1 MPIEVSK
8 AKRDS
13 IKLKIFRDKN
23 LSTTIDKERYTLNN
37 VIDLVNKI
45 DSKSIGMD
53 EAINSYNDIA
63 KKGEK
68 NAKLRQTRN
77 RQKFLEIIHSFKKN
91 LMEN

>member
-53 EAINSYNDIA
+53 ETINSYNDIA
-63 KKGEK
+63 KKGENK
-68 NAKLRQTRN
+68 CKIKTNT
-77 RQKFLEIIHSFKKN
+77 E
-91 LMEN
+91 